1 MDTPRLGSTAVR
13 FGVRPRNANLTCVL
27 ILGSLAS
34 LGACHT
40 DTKASSDAGA
50 GGGTDT
56 GTGGMPG
63 SGGGGGGGQIL
74 DGGSGGTGVGGNF
87 SNGGG
92 GSASA
97 GGGTA
102 GTGGRGGSGGTTD
115 GLAGAGGN
123 PMLTN
128 GVLYV
133 SPTGN
138 DSNPGTLSQPLQT
151 LTRARD
157 LVRPALGTMTA
168 DVTVFLR
175 GGTYPLTSTVTFS
188 GADSGQ
194 NGFYVKYLAYPG
206 EQPLLTGGRPIRGW
220 KLYDATNNI
229 YAASGV
235 TFPFRQLYV
244 NGVKAIRAR
253 SPNLAAGGGPNFYRF
268 SNVDKTAHNIQV
280 SSAYVS
286 NWKNLTKVEM
296 HLMAAWADQT
306 LRLASYTTS
315 GSTAYIKFQTPED
328 SILFVRAFPL
338 FGITAAGKGQA
349 FYFENALEFLDQ
361 PGEWYLDEAADVL
374 YYKPRTGE
382 DMSTATV
389 VAPDVETLI
398 SVAGTDA
405 TTNAAHHIW
414 FEGLAFAHSTYLTPS
429 TSGFLDNQA
438 GQYNV
443 APTKGNTQYVGRP
456 AGGVFVA
463 NANHIQFEDNIFA
476 QMAAT
481 GLDFNYG
488 THDDMIEGNVFTDI
502 GGSGIS
508 IGKFTAS
515 ESTEMHVPYN
525 PADASEICTSDT
537 IKDNYITNVTTELQ
551 GACGIAAGYPRS
563 LDIEHNEVSF
573 TNYTGI
579 SVGFGWTGTVNAM
592 SNNKINYNN
601 VHDIAKILADGGGI
615 YTLSNQG
622 PASQEEYNYLHDF
635 QKSTWADYDDH
646 GIYMDEQTG
655 GYTVS
660 HNVLVNCPTLFKN
673 SIGANDTI
681 TDNSGMLATT
691 ISAAG
696 LEPAYAS
703 IKTNLEIPLPVFP

>member
-1 MDTPRLGSTAVR
+1 MRHSSSFMRSLPALLLLATCSACSGGSSNDGTNE
-13 FGVRPRNANLTCVL
+13 G
-27 ILGSLAS
+27 GS
-34 LGACHT
+34 G
-40 DTKASSDAGA
+40 ASSGTDSAGGSSSGAVSAGGSSAGNASVGGSGGLDSGSSGAANDSAGGSSSGGIDGLGGA
-50 GGGTDT
+50 GGGT
-56 GTGGMPG
+56 G
-63 SGGGGGGGQIL
+63 
-74 DGGSGGTGVGGNF
+74 
-87 SNGGG
+87 
-92 GSASA
+92 
-97 GGGTA
+97 
-102 GTGGRGGSGGTTD
+102 
-115 GLAGAGGN
+115 GLAGAGGSVA
-123 PMLTN
+123 PPTN
-128 GVLYV
+128 GALYV
-133 SPTGN
+133 SPSGN
-138 DSNPGTLSQPLQT
+138 DSNPGTLAEPVQT

-157 LVRPALGTMTA
+157 LVRSVLGTMKT
-168 DVTVFLR
+168 DITVFLR
-175 GGTYPLTSTVTFS
+175 GGTYPLASTLAFS

-194 NGFYVKYLAYPG
+194 NGFYVKYMAYPG
-206 EQPLLTGGRPIRGW
+206 EQPLVTGGQPIRGW

-235 TFPFRQLYV
+235 TSQFRQLYV

-268 SNVDKTAHNIQV
+268 SNVDRAAHNIQV

-315 GSTAYIKFQTPED
+315 GSTASIKFQTPED
-328 SILFVRAFPL
+328 SVLFVRAFPL

-349 FYFENALEFLDQ
+349 FYFENAFEFLDQ
-361 PGEWYLDEAADVL
+361 PGEWYLDETADIL

-382 DMSTATV
+382 DMATATV
-389 VAPDVETLI
+389 VAPTLETVV
-398 SVAGTDA
+398 SVMGTDA

-414 FEGLAFAHSTYLTPS
+414 FEGLAFAHSTYLLPS
-429 TSGFLDNQA
+429 SSGFLDNQA

-443 APTKGNTQYVGRP
+443 VPTAGNTQYVGHP
-456 AGGVFVA
+456 TAGVVVA
-463 NANHIQFEDNIFA
+463 NANHIQFEKNLFA

-488 THDDMIEGNVFTDI
+488 THDDLIEGNVFTDI

-508 IGKFTAS
+508 VGKFAVS

-525 PADASEICTSDT
+525 PADPSEICTNDT
-537 IKDNYITNVTTELQ
+537 VKDNYVTNVTTEIQ
-551 GACGIAAGYPRS
+551 GACGIAAGYPKFI
-563 LDIEHNEVSF
+563 DIEHNEVSF

-579 SVGFGWTGTVNAM
+579 SVGFGWTAAVNAM

-601 VHDIAKILADGGGI
+601 VHDIAKTLADGGAI

-635 QKSTWADYDDH
+635 QKSTWADYADH
-646 GIYMDEQTG
+646 GIYMDENTG

-681 TDNSGMLATT
+681 TDNSGTLATT

-703 IKTNLEIPLPVFP
+703 IKATLKLPVPVFP

>member
-1 MDTPRLGSTAVR
+1 MKNV
-13 FGVRPRNANLTCVL
+13 LTRGLSRMHCR
-27 ILGSLAS
+27 GAWAGGLAMWVICPLLFS
-34 LGACHT
+34 LGACHA
-40 DTKASSDAGA
+40 DTTAGNDTGA
-50 GGGTDT
+50 GGALTES
-56 GTGGMPG
+56 GGITG
-63 SGGGGGGGQIL
+63 SGG
-74 DGGSGGTGVGGNF
+74 DGSGGTPAV
-87 SNGGG
+87 GGG
-92 GSASA
+92 GAAA
-97 GGGTA
+97 GSGTA
-102 GTGGRGGSGGTTD
+102 GASARGGSGGNTD

-123 PMLTN
+123 PDLPTN

-133 SPTGN
+133 SPSGN
-138 DSNPGTLSQPLQT
+138 DSNPGTLAQPVQT
-151 LTRARD
+151 LTKARD
-157 LVRPALGTMTA
+157 LVRPVLGTMNA
-168 DVTVFLR
+168 DVNVFLR

-194 NGFYVKYLAYPG
+194 NGFYVKYTAYPG
-206 EQPLLTGGRPIRGW
+206 EQPLLTGGQPITGW

-235 TFPFRQLYV
+235 TSQFRQLYV

-253 SPNLAAGGGPNFYRF
+253 SPNLVADGGPNFYRF
-268 SNVDKTAHNIQV
+268 SNVDKAAHNIQV

-315 GSTAYIKFQTPED
+315 GGTADIKFQTPED

-361 PGEWYLDEAADVL
+361 PGEWYLDETADVL

-389 VAPDVETLI
+389 VAPGVETLV
-398 SVAGTDA
+398 SVMGADA
-405 TTNAAHHIW
+405 TTNAVHHLW
-414 FEGLAFAHSTYLTPS
+414 FEGLAFAHSTYLMPS

-438 GQYNV
+438 GQYSV
-443 APTKGNTQYVGRP
+443 IPTQGNTQYVGHP
-456 AGGVFVA
+456 AAGVVVA
-463 NANHIQFEDNIFA
+463 NANHIQFEKNVFG

-481 GLDFNYG
+481 GLDFSYG

-525 PADASEICTSDT
+525 PVDPSEICTSDT
-537 IKDNYITNVTTELQ
+537 IKDNYVTNVTTEIQ
-551 GACGIAAGYPRS
+551 AACGIAAGYPRFI
-563 LDIEHNEVSF
+563 DIEHNEVSF

-579 SVGFGWTGTVNAM
+579 SVGFGWTAAVNAM

-601 VHDIAKILADGGGI
+601 VHDVAKILADGGAI

-681 TDNSGMLATT
+681 TDNAGTLATT

-696 LEPAYAS
+696 IEPAYAS
-703 IKTNLEIPLPVFP
+703 IKTTLKLPLPVFP